1 MMMTRGIP
9 GGFLTRAAVVFGCL
23 LVARVAVARADRFEV
38 PPSRATLADFPMQV
52 GGWRGIVL
60 PPFAPSA
67 LAVLGLNDYLTRDYI
82 APNRT
87 GVNLYIGYWES
98 QRQGDT
104 IHSPL
109 NCLPG
114 AGWEPLSQ
122 TIISVPDSRSPAGG
136 SLPVNRVVVQKGL
149 DRDLVLYWYQSHGRI
164 VASEYASRFHL
175 VVDAVRLNRTDGAI
189 VRVVSPIDG
198 DSPEAEQKAQD
209 TGFHF
214 ISVLLPQLA
223 PYLPD

>member
-1 MMMTRGIP
+1 MTT
-9 GGFLTRAAVVFGCL
+9 FTR
-23 LVARVAVARADRFEV
+23 
-38 PPSRATLADFPMQV
+38 
-52 GGWRGIVL
+52 
-60 PPFAPSA
+60 
-67 LAVLGLNDYLTRDYI
+67 NYI

-122 TIISVPDSRSPAGG
+122 TIISVPDSAIARGRIAACQPRRG
-136 SLPVNRVVVQKGL
+136 SEGL

-164 VASEYASRFHL
+164 IASEYASRFHL

-189 VRVVSPIDG
+189 VRVVAPIDG
-198 DSPEAEQKAQD
+198 DTPQAEQKAQD
-209 TGFHF
+209 VGFR
-214 ISVLLPQLA
+214 SSACSLPQLA
-223 PYLPD
+223 PYLPG

>member
-1 MMMTRGIP
+1 MTRDIP
-9 GGFLTRAAVVFGCL
+9 GELLKRSVVLFACLLLAAV
-23 LVARVAVARADRFEV
+23 AVTRADRFEK
-38 PPSRATLADFPMQV
+38 PPARATLADFPMQV
-52 GGWRGIVL
+52 GVWRGVVL
-60 PPFAPSA
+60 PPFAPSV
-67 LAVLGLNDYLTRDYI
+67 LAVLGLNDYLTRNYI
-82 APNRT
+82 APDRT

-136 SLPVNRVVVQKGL
+136 SIPVNRVVVQQGL
-149 DRDLVLYWYQSHGRI
+149 DRQLVLYWYQSHGRI
-164 VASEYASRFHL
+164 IASEYASRFHL

-189 VRVVSPIDG
+189 VRIVSPIGG
-198 DSPEAEQKAQD
+198 DSPEAEQRAQD
-209 TGFHF
+209 AAFRF
-214 ISVLLPQLA
+214 IGVLLPALD

>member
-1 MMMTRGIP
+1 MTRRVP
-9 GGFLTRAAVVFGCL
+9 GGLLTRAVVLFACL
-23 LVARVAVARADRFEV
+23 LLATVAVARANRREV
-38 PPSRATLADFPMQV
+38 PPARAALSAFPWQV
-52 GGWRGIVL
+52 GAWRGVAL
-60 PPFAPSA
+60 PPFTPSV
-67 LAVLGLNDYLTRDYI
+67 LGVLGLNDYLTRDYI
-82 APNRT
+82 APDRS

-122 TIISVPDSRSPAGG
+122 AIISVPDSRSASGG
-136 SLPVNRVVVQKGL
+136 SLPVNRVVIQKGL
-149 DRDLVLYWYQSHGRI
+149 DRQVVFYWYQSHGRI
-164 VASEYASRFHL
+164 IASEYASRFHL

-189 VRVVSPIDG
+189 VRVVAPIAG
-198 DSPEAEQKAQD
+198 DSPDAEQKAQD
-209 TGFHF
+209 EGFRF

-223 PYLPD
+223 PYLAG

>member
-1 MMMTRGIP
+1 MRTETS
-9 GGFLTRAAVVFGCL
+9 GGFVTRAVVLFACL
-23 LVARVAVARADRFEV
+23 VLSAVAVARADRFEV
-38 PPSRATLADFPMQV
+38 PPRRTTLADFPMEV
-52 GGWRGIVL
+52 GGWRGVVL
-60 PPFAPSA
+60 PPFTPSA

-82 APNRT
+82 APDRS

-122 TIISVPDSRSPAGG
+122 TIISLPDSRSSAGG

-149 DRDLVLYWYQSHGRI
+149 DRDMVLYWYQSHGRI
-164 VASEYASRFHL
+164 IASEYASRFHL

-209 TGFHF
+209 AGFRF
-214 ISVLLPQLA
+214 ISVLLPELS
-223 PYLPD
+223 PYLPG